1 MNLGTAGP
9 HPEREGRA
17 PPQGLAMRRNPPG
30 LPADAFAAHECWL
43 DGGRWGRVRALSFTP
58 QGPATA
64 QPPATVLHW
73 HGGGFRLGKPE
84 YVAAYAQALAT
95 ACGVTVICPQYRLA
109 PDHPFPAALNDVAAA
124 LAGVL
129 AQNTGAPLILSGD
142 SAGGALAAG
151 AAVLCGEQAIAL
163 AGLVLLS
170 AWLDLSVTNPCY
182 GANAATDP
190 LFSADSAQEAAEQYL
205 QGHDPRDPRASP
217 LFANPQHFPPSFLSV
232 GTGEVLAGDTL
243 ALHARLTAA
252 GRPVRISQIDGME
265 HVAVTRGAGLVGA
278 EQTFAQVVA
287 FVRDC
292 AQAAAKGPVS
302 G

>member
-142 SAGGALAAG
+142 SAGGGLAAG
-151 AAVLCGEQAIAL
+151 LAL
-163 AGLVLLS
+163 LFLREWLSFQELMGCLLLFGAMLVLWREEQRLK
-170 AWLDLSVTNPCY
+170 
-182 GANAATDP
+182 AAP
-190 LFSADSAQEAAEQYL
+190 Q
-205 QGHDPRDPRASP
+205 PRPA
-217 LFANPQHFPPSFLSV
+217 
-232 GTGEVLAGDTL
+232 
-243 ALHARLTAA
+243 TA
-252 GRPVRISQIDGME
+252 
-265 HVAVTRGAGLVGA
+265 
-278 EQTFAQVVA
+278 
-287 FVRDC
+287 
-292 AQAAAKGPVS
+292 
-302 G
+302 